1 MSVESTELVLFL
13 DNDEM
18 LWKFKSAIFRSLA
31 TKKDRSVYDRRLAPK
46 AFVRLTTEAAKK
58 YIRDF
63 GSPGDKWN
71 HTFSPVDRRHAA
83 VQLVEQ
89 FEAWYAADY
98 QSTKKA

>member
-1 MSVESTELVLFL
+1 MIYGSLFTA
-13 DNDEM
+13 
-18 LWKFKSAIFRSLA
+18 SPPRRATTPTQIGSLA
-31 TKKDRSVYDRRLAPK
+31 KKKDRNVYDKRLAPK
-46 AFVRLTTEAAKK
+46 AFVRLTMEAAKK

-71 HTFSPVDRRHAA
+71 QTFSPVDLRHAA

-98 QSTKKA
+98 QSTKRG